1 MDGGSAYQRSGPYS
15 HYEIGSPPPVP
26 PLAQVEPDLL
36 PTPRHQPGPV
46 SRAVVCRTGSAT
58 SSTGS
63 LNAGCGGG
71 IARTRHSSTGS
82 LSSMTNRGRL
92 TRNESNAST
101 TSNTSIH
108 RDHHSIEEVEGLE
121 DLADVVVEE
130 DEDELE
136 EDLDEAGKVV
146 LNGAES
152 LICGAVQDLKI
163 NCGAAQGLSHLAPAG
178 ASCAGGLLEPDHSL
192 METSIAT
199 TSTVDST
206 AELVHRSHGVS
217 YNTTTLGSS
226 VPISSVNPPS
236 YDPND
241 CGLFSFRPTQL
252 QELANIKIFV
262 FLLSILVM
270 VQQALSSGYLNSV
283 ITTIEKRYEIPSSLT
298 GVISSMYEVGNVI
311 TVLFVSYLGS
321 KRRIPVWIGVGCLTM
336 GIGSLVF
343 VMPQLMSDRW
353 DMSLEEE
360 NSTDSGNICRSASI
374 KDDTSD
380 HLSDIG
386 FGTLTDLS
394 NGVPLGSHN
403 SIQYSQ
409 KDNCIKGSKKSIMP
423 VVFFMV
429 GQLLLGAGGSPL
441 FTLGTTYIDDHVKKE
456 SSSMYIGIIYTMVAF
471 GPVLGFLLGAYLL
484 SYYVD
489 SLFIDTNFLKSVN
502 HKHHRWIGMW
512 WGGFLICG
520 LLLILLS
527 FPFFMFPKTLK
538 KEKEKVRL
546 EEKSKEFTKGH
557 RRTKS
562 QTSTCSKH
570 STLSSKRVY
579 GRDIRDIPYSM
590 LKILVN
596 PIFMVTCVGACFE
609 LIIVSGFIVFLP
621 KYLETQ
627 FFLSNV
633 QASIFTG
640 GIAIPGACIGT
651 FLGGY
656 LLKRFSLR
664 PKGAIQMVM
673 VFNLMGLSVYGLLF
687 LLGCDNVKMAGT
699 TSPYFN
705 HTVHMSA
712 MGNADQKAFE
722 VNLTAWCNM
731 GCSCNSASVEPVCG
745 NNGLTY
751 FSPCHAGCSS
761 SRNGQTNFANCS
773 CVQGSHRSSFGGAMQ
788 SALSSSIPGKGGPS
802 FSEVTVV
809 PLATAGPCYIPCNT
823 IMPFMVLLFFMCCV
837 VAISQM
843 PLLMIVLRSVDEEER
858 SFALGVQFVL
868 FRLIAYIPAPIMF
881 GTVIDSTCLLWKSD
895 CGEKGGRCL
904 MYDIE
909 AFRFRYV
916 GICTAIKVISAAIFI
931 FDWLLIR
938 WKYKLDMEGTMTV
951 GDIVN
956 SLMSVDRNND
966 DDEQEELE
974 ETVWLPELQGTRHN
988 LHAASMQINS
998 PTQVIPSGSNV
1009 VTAQNHNPY
1018 NFVRNNSLTNK
1029 TNPYTENCTSGHKR
1043 SQSGSYT
1050 VSRPWTALCT
1060 HKRSHS
1066 SSGYQHLELGG
1077 PAPPGILATQPG
1089 HQRRASSGQQVTFRG
1104 LAHDPTDLTG
1114 VKVMV
1119 KEPNK
1124 NAEADEMDE
1133 VELSIKV

>member
-1 MDGGSAYQRSGPYS
+1 IEA
-15 HYEIGSPPPVP
+15 PP
-26 PLAQVEPDLL
+26 
-36 PTPRHQPGPV
+36 
-46 SRAVVCRTGSAT
+46 
-58 SSTGS
+58 
-63 LNAGCGGG
+63 
-71 IARTRHSSTGS
+71 
-82 LSSMTNRGRL
+82 
-92 TRNESNAST
+92 
-101 TSNTSIH
+101 
-108 RDHHSIEEVEGLE
+108 
-121 DLADVVVEE
+121 
-130 DEDELE
+130 
-136 EDLDEAGKVV
+136 
-146 LNGAES
+146 S
-152 LICGAVQDLKI
+152 LIKVSEGVRYNMIFLATICLDSVDRLAIMTSELT
-163 NCGAAQGLSHLAPAG
+163 LSIFTEREGH
-178 ASCAGGLLEPDHSL
+178 
-192 METSIAT
+192 
-199 TSTVDST
+199 
-206 AELVHRSHGVS
+206 
-217 YNTTTLGSS
+217 NTTQLRYLPS
-226 VPISSVNPPS
+226 VHV
-236 YDPND
+236 
-241 CGLFSFRPTQL
+241 
-252 QELANIKIFV
+252 FV

-270 VQQALSSGYLNSV
+270 VQQALASGYLNSI
-283 ITTIEKRYEIPSSLT
+283 ITTVEKRYEIPSSLT

-311 TVLFVSYLGS
+311 TVIFVSYLGS
-321 KRRIPVWIGVGCLTM
+321 KRRIPVWIGVGCLVM
-336 GIGSLVF
+336 GIGSVVF

-353 DMSLEEE
+353 NMFLEEA
-360 NSTDSGNICRSASI
+360 NSTDSGNICRSASVR
-374 KDDTSD
+374 DDTSE

-394 NGVPLGSHN
+394 NSVPLGSHN

-409 KDNCIKGSKKSIMP
+409 KDNCIKGSKSSVMP
-423 VVFFMV
+423 VMFFML

-441 FTLGTTYIDDHVKKE
+441 FTLGTTYIDDHVKRE

-489 SLFIDTNFLKSVN
+489 SLFVDTTFLKSVN
-502 HKHHRWIGMW
+502 HKHNRWIGMW

-520 LLLILLS
+520 LLLIVLS
-527 FPFFMFPKTLK
+527 LPFFMFPKTLK

-579 GRDIRDIPYSM
+579 GRDIRDIPFSI
-590 LKILVN
+590 LKLLVN
-596 PIFMVTCVGACFE
+596 PIYVMTCLGACFE

-656 LLKRFSLR
+656 LLKRLSLR

-673 VFNLMGLSVYGLLF
+673 FFNLMGLSVYGLLF
-687 LLGCDNVKMAGT
+687 FLGCDNPKMAGT

-705 HTVHMSA
+705 HSIHMSA
-712 MGNADQKAFE
+712 MGSIEQKGFE
-722 VNLTAWCNM
+722 VNLTAWCNR

-751 FSPCHAGCSS
+751 FSPCHAGCTSS
-761 SRNGQTNFANCS
+761 TSGQTNFANCS
-773 CVQGSHRSSFGGAMQ
+773 CVKGGHRSSFGGAMQ
-788 SALSSSIPGKGGPS
+788 SALSSGRGPGDGGPS

-823 IMPFMVLLFFMCCV
+823 IMPFMVLLFFMCCC

-881 GTVIDSTCLLWKSD
+881 GTVIDSTCLLWKSS

-909 AFRFRYV
+909 EFRFRYV
-916 GICTAIKVISAAIFI
+916 GICTAIKIISAAIFV

-956 SLMSVDRNND
+956 SLMSVDHNND
-966 DDEQEELE
+966 EEDQDLE
-974 ETVWLPELQGTRHN
+974 ETVWLPELHGTRHN
-988 LHAASMQINS
+988 LAAASMQINS
-998 PTQVIPSGSNV
+998 PTQTMPPGNSVI
-1009 VTAQNHNPY
+1009 TAQNHNPY
-1018 NFVRNNSLTNK
+1018 NLVRNNSLTNK
-1029 TNPYTENCTSGHKR
+1029 APPYLENCIFKARLRNPIYGHFISR
-1043 SQSGSYT
+1043 SKSSLN
-1050 VSRPWTALCT
+1050 RA
-1060 HKRSHS
+1060 RSCEQTI
-1066 SSGYQHLELGG
+1066 GHLQLGG

-1104 LAHDPTDLTG
+1104 LAQDPTDLTG

-1124 NAEADEMDE
+1124 NADAEEM
-1133 VELSIKV
+1133 ELSVKV